1 MIFTKMQLNGNDFI
15 FVDALNT
22 KMLSPINVS
31 CETCVRRFNVGADG
45 LILINSSE
53 IADYKMELYNSDGSK
68 AEVCGNA
75 LLLLG
80 KYLYE
85 SEDLK
90 GKIKDKVDDIVVE
103 TDSGLK
109 HISLDFNDIGEVI
122 SSTVNLGK
130 ADFDVDCSNIENKI
144 KIKEKEYDINY
155 LSLGNLH
162 GVVIVDNIEDVEVS
176 SLMNEDQR
184 LLKIHESCNI
194 EFIEILDKNKIK
206 IKIFERGVGETLSCG
221 SGAAAAAAV
230 AVKNNLCEK
239 DEDIRVISKGGEHKV
254 KYTLDG
260 DIFVTGNPKL
270 VFNGYLK
277 N

>member
-22 KMLSPINVS
+22 KMLSPISVS

-68 AEVCGNA
+68 ADVCGNA

-90 GKIKDKVDDIVVE
+90 GKIKDKVNDIVVE
-103 TDSGLK
+103 TDAGLK
-109 HISLDFNDIGEVI
+109 HISLDFNDIGEVV
-122 SSTVNLGK
+122 SSTVDIGK
-130 ADFDVDCSNIENKI
+130 ANFDVDYSKIKNKI

-162 GVVIVDNIEDVEVS
+162 GVVVVDNIKDVEIS
-176 SLMNEDQR
+176 SLMKENPK
-184 LLKIHESCNI
+184 LLEIHKNCNV
-194 EFIEILDKNKIK
+194 EFIEVLDKNKIK

-221 SGAAAAAAV
+221 SGAAAAIAV
-230 AVKNNLCEK
+230 AIKDNLCEK

-254 KYTLDG
+254 KYTLNG
-260 DIFVTGNPKL
+260 DIFITGRPKL

-277 N
+277 I